1 MSAPATPLIA
11 ILAAGRATRFGGG
24 KLDAPCAG
32 KPLGQWVIDAVATAG
47 AAPGLIV
54 TGPTAPAFAQAAMW
68 DGWTLV
74 TNPAPEEGLGTS
86 VALAARHAECVEA
99 DALVLLLADMPLVS
113 PEAIRALVEPAD
125 HPVALRYPSG
135 RPGVP
140 ARFPAAMFADLASL
154 TGDRGAASLLGERA
168 DLRLIDGD
176 AAAVTDVDD
185 AASLAR
191 AEALLRQ

>member
-1 MSAPATPLIA
+1 MSLLVA

-32 KPLGQWVIDAVATAG
+32 KPLGQWAVDAVAAAG

-54 TGPTAPAFAQAAMW
+54 TGPDGPDFAQAALW

-74 TNPAPEEGLGTS
+74 TNPAPEEGLGPS
-86 VALAARHAECVEA
+86 VALAARHAECVGAE
-99 DALVLLLADMPLVS
+99 ALVLLLADMPLVS
-113 PEAIRALVEPAD
+113 PEVIRALLEPAG
-125 HPVALRYPSG
+125 HPVALRYPGG

-140 ARFPAAMFADLASL
+140 ARFPAAMFADLAAL
-154 TGDRGAASLLGERA
+154 TGDRGAAALLQGRG

-176 AAAVTDVDD
+176 PVVVTDVDD
-185 AASLAR
+185 AASLAH
-191 AEALLRQ
+191 AEALLRR